1 MKKTAL
7 TLSMAGMLL
16 TPTLQADTLLGLY
29 VGADAWR
36 TATDGGF
43 AHTQQFQSLNFS
55 DKTQA
60 SYYVALEHPIP
71 ILPNIRIQHTPLDAN
86 GVTTLSSN
94 LSLNNNTFQAG
105 SSINNQVDLTST
117 DYILYYEILDN
128 SLISLDL
135 GLNAKYIKG
144 SVLVSDVTT
153 GIAAGQNASEFVPTV
168 YAAATIG
175 LPLTGLEVFASGSYI
190 SYDDNRVYDA
200 QAGIAYAVIDNIAVD
215 LRLKAG
221 YRAVNLKLDDIDN
234 LYTDIDFSGA
244 FVGLELHF

>member
-7 TLSMAGMLL
+7 ALSMAGMLL
-16 TPTLQADTLLGLY
+16 APTIQADTLLGLY

-43 AHTQQFQSLNFS
+43 GYTEQFQSLNFS

-60 SYYVALEHPIP
+60 SYYVAFEHPLPLIP
-71 ILPNIRIQHTPLDAN
+71 NVRIQHTPLDAN
-86 GVTTLSSN
+86 GMTTLGSDLRLSN
-94 LSLNNNTFQAG
+94 QTFQSGA
-105 SSINNQVDLTST
+105 SVNNQVNLTST
-117 DYILYYEILDN
+117 DYILYYELLDN
-128 SLISLDL
+128 GLISLDL

-144 SVLVSDVTT
+144 SVYMSDNTT
-153 GIAAGQNASEFVPTV
+153 GIAAGQNASEVVPTV

-190 SYDDNRVYDA
+190 SYDDNRVYDV
-200 QAGIAYAVIDNIAVD
+200 QAGVAYALLDNIAID

-221 YRAVNLKLDDIDN
+221 YRAVNLKLDDIDH

-244 FVGLELHF
+244 FVGLEVHF